1 MPDPGRR
8 ATSHPTPPRLEAITS
23 EEAKRRLLIEL
34 GRNRR
39 VAHETLFAHRHP
51 LKTPPFHLLMI
62 DAFHGSHPKVI
73 LEAFRDAAKST
84 VAEEAI
90 VVGAL
95 YKEFRNCVLVGSSF
109 ARAKERLASI
119 RNEFVIN
126 RYINQLF
133 GPMEGPT
140 WGDGR
145 IVLANGVC
153 ITALGAGMS
162 MRGTKYMDARPDF
175 WGIDDLEDEESVKTP
190 EARDATMAWL
200 YRTFLPAMA
209 KDARGR
215 FLGNRLDQDAVIVRL
230 SKDQAWRHY
239 RFPIMSQSPSPEAR
253 PCVDRTGLWIPTWP
267 DKFSI
272 PEIEAKQAE
281 YTRLGLLHAFNCEY
295 MCEAEDPAS
304 RLFSQSQLKSTP
316 DRVRS
321 WEAVYAAWDPAR
333 TANQSSA
340 MTGRAVFSWVRN
352 RLVVWEGSAHLWL
365 PDEIV
370 EDILDTDD
378 RFSPVELGVEAT
390 GLEEFIMQPLRHAAL
405 QRRQLLPLR
414 RLIPPRGKDS
424 FIKGLQPFFK
434 AGEVEFV
441 NVSQEAIS
449 QLMAFPT
456 GRKDFPNALAYAL
469 HMRPGLPVYDGF
481 SRDHVAV
488 EHPRLRCPWWLVVNA
503 TPQYTTAVLLQTDV
517 GAIRVAADWVREG
530 PPGDHLQNVVSEAR
544 LQVGTS
550 APLRLVAPPLPSHHL
565 DVVGLRIAARA
576 AQLQVQNGGSPL
588 KGRIALGDLLSQ
600 RRKDDTMVGVA
611 MPARWTLNGFAGGYA
626 LSMQRHGQLNREPVD
641 NAYKVLMEGLESFVA
656 GMQAG
661 QADEDDGRRTAVAP
675 DGRVYTT
682 IRATPQ

>member
-1 MPDPGRR
+1 MKTPRPGSR
-8 ATSHPTPPRLEAITS
+8 ATADPRPPQYEEITA
-23 EEAKRRLLIEL
+23 EEAKRRLLVEL

-51 LKTPPFHLLMI
+51 LRTPHFHLQMI
-62 DAFHGSHPKVI
+62 DAFHGPHPKVI

-84 VAEEAI
+84 VSEEGM

-95 YKEFRNCVLVGSSF
+95 YREFRNCVIVGSSF

-119 RNEFVIN
+119 RNEFVVN

-133 GPMEGPT
+133 GPMEGPV

-162 MRGTKYMDARPDF
+162 MRGTKYLDARPDF
-175 WGIDDLEDEESVKTP
+175 WMIDDLEDEESVKTP
-190 EARDATMAWL
+190 EARNAMMQWL

-230 SKDQAWRHY
+230 SKDSAWRHY
-239 RFPIMSQSPSPEAR
+239 RFPIMAQTLEGA
-253 PCVDRTGLWIPTWP
+253 PCEGRTGLWTPTWA

-295 MCEAEDPAS
+295 MCEADDPGG
-304 RLFSQSQLKSTP
+304 RLFSADQLKTSAEL
-316 DRVRS
+316 VRS

-333 TANQSSA
+333 TASRTSA

-370 EDILDTDD
+370 EDILDTDE

-390 GLEEFIMQPLRHAAL
+390 GLEEFILQPLRHAAL
-405 QRRQLLPLR
+405 QRRQLLPIRKLT
-414 RLIPPRGKDS
+414 PPRGKVE
-424 FIKGLQPFFK
+424 FIRGLQPFFK

-441 NVSQEAIS
+441 NVSQEAVN
-449 QLMAFPT
+449 QLTAFPT

-488 EHPRLRCPWWLVVNA
+488 EHPRIRAPWWLVVNA
-503 TPQYTTAVLLQTDV
+503 TPQYTTAALLQTDDGIV
-517 GAIRVAADWVREG
+517 RVAADWVREG
-530 PPGDHLQNVVSEAR
+530 PPGDHLQAIVGEAR
-544 LQVGTS
+544 LQAGS
-550 APLRLVAPPLPSHHL
+550 GRPLKLVAPPLPAHHM
-565 DVVGLRIAARA
+565 DTVGLRIAARA
-576 AQLQVQNGGSPL
+576 AQLTVQNGGAPL
-588 KGRIALGDLLSQ
+588 KGRVALSERLNQ
-600 RRKDDTMVGVA
+600 RRKDDTMVAVA
-611 MPARWTLNGFAGGYA
+611 MAARWTLNGFAGGYA
-626 LSMQRHGQLNREPVD
+626 LEVKRHGQLTREPVD
-641 NAYKVLMEGLESFVA
+641 NVYRVLMEGLESFVA
-656 GMQAG
+656 LMSMGAG
-661 QADEDDGRRTAVAP
+661 EEDEPRRTAVAA

-682 IRATPQ
+682 IRAVPG